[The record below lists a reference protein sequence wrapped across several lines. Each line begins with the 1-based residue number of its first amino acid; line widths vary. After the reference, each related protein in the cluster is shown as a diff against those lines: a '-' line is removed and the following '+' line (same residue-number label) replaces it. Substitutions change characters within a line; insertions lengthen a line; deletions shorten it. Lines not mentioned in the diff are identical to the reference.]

1 MTPPPQSRKIW
12 NEQKGNVNE
21 TAASTAGSGLAPPR
35 PTCSVLSCFG
45 QKLESPVSQTSEKA
59 DES

>member
-21 TAASTAGSGLAPPR
+21 TAASTAGSGLAP
-35 PTCSVLSCFG
+35 
-45 QKLESPVSQTSEKA
+45 LESPVSQTSEKA
-59 DES
+59 DEKVDGLR